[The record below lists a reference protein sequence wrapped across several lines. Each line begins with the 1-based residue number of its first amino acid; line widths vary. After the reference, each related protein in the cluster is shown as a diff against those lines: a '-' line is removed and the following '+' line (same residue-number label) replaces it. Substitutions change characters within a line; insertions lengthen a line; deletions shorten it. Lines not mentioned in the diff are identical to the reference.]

1 MSIRHMQKTFLTGA
15 SLLTAGL
22 LISACGPI
30 EISSGGNDKSDSS
43 SSKPHTSNSSD
54 ADPSS
59 SDKSKGKVMGTV
71 KYLAPGKY
79 TVTTAKNDTQAF
91 YLTKDAKITG
101 WGTICGEPN
110 QRTTCTKKQLK
121 SSTQTKKVIARVR
134 LNDGKASAVTEHKP
148 GTAGDTH

>member
-79 TVTTAKNDTQAF
+79 TLHAH
-91 YLTKDAKITG
+91 
-101 WGTICGEPN
+101 
-110 QRTTCTKKQLK
+110 R
-121 SSTQTKKVIARVR
+121 
-134 LNDGKASAVTEHKP
+134 
-148 GTAGDTH
+148 